1 MHQALV
7 VRCSFRFFL
16 CSAIL
21 LIGSAAF
28 AQRPKVLAPHVPV
41 APKMAKRHPLAPS
54 TLQSAVGGL
63 WMTGPGMKSSLY
75 LTNGLKTDP
84 LTITPILH
92 LSNGLQYSLSPV
104 TLQPRETAIVDV
116 NEALAKHGIAPYAA
130 LYGYAE
136 IQYQWPWA
144 IVCATVRNVD
154 VAHSLLFNFAM
165 QPPRDSF
172 PTFGVPAKANGR
184 RVWKGCG
191 ESRNPGSPVSSGSR
205 MLAGD
210 RSAPLSA

>member
-1 MHQALV
+1 MLQALV
-7 VRCSFRFFL
+7 VRFSLCFFL

-41 APKMAKRHPLAPS
+41 APKMARRHPLAPS

-92 LSNGLQYSLSPV
+92 LNNGLQYSLSPV
-104 TLQPRETAIVDV
+104 TLQPQETAIVDV
-116 NEALAKHGIAPYAA
+116 NQGLGKQGIAPYAT

-154 VAHSLLFNFAM
+154 VAHSLIFMYELQ
-165 QPPRDSF
+165 QPPQATPNHDGPVNMVTMQAPRQQSLE
-172 PTFGVPAKANGR
+172 GMW
-184 RVWKGCG
+184 WKH
-191 ESRNPGSPVSSGSR
+191 EPG
-205 MLAGD
+205 
-210 RSAPLSA
+210 